1 HAAEE
6 VHIGERLPDLG
17 LRLEAPL
24 EPVDGAQDRGLLE
37 AALAHALDQQD
48 ERVGTGEAP
57 VDRRV
62 IDPDLLTRPELA
74 LLAHADSDARGEER
88 RARDDERRA
97 GEEPAPSRAG
107 GNAPRGAEERVEPGM
122 GGGLA
127 IALAAARRGQAGAD
141 RRDDA
146 ELDCER
152 GQDAEPREDT
162 EGADARGAEGRQGAE
177 GERGDHPRR
186 EHDGS
191 NPGER
196 PGDGLLDLAYAL
208 ELLVEPLQH
217 LYRMPRRH
225 RQDEDRCG
233 RVERIERDP

>member
-1 HAAEE
+1 QLVHTYTTAIQVDVVAASVES
-6 VHIGERLPDLG
+6 
-17 LRLEAPL
+17 
-24 EPVDGAQDRGLLE
+24 VDHRAT
-37 AALAHALDQQD
+37 A
-48 ERVGTGEAP
+48 
-57 VDRRV
+57 
-62 IDPDLLTRPELA
+62 PDLLPRPELA
-74 LLAHADSDARGEER
+74 LVAHVDSDARGDER

-107 GNAPRGAEERVEPGM
+107 GNASRGAEERVEPGM

-162 EGADARGAEGRQGAE
+162 EGADTRGAEGRQGAE

-186 EHDGS
+186 EHDGP
-191 NPGER
+191 N
-196 PGDGLLDLAYAL
+196 
-208 ELLVEPLQH
+208 
-217 LYRMPRRH
+217 
-225 RQDEDRCG
+225 
-233 RVERIERDP
+233 